1 MRFVEDYNLLNE
13 KLEVFKKESIKQ
25 LDAIDF
31 DTKEFHKTL
40 INLLSKYPEH
50 KDLLEFTVY
59 INDRIEMNQVQF
71 KEILKDII
79 EDTISLKQEHIL
91 KDVQYRKAY
100 LDKVNVV
107 EPAKTPE
114 PLVLNEPSK
123 NNLGVFDFMNLLPE
137 LKIILLIIFGIVA
150 TIGFVVAP
158 DTTKEVFSWLLTIIT
173 PL

>member
-91 KDVQYRKAY
+91 KDVHYRKQW
-100 LDKVNVV
+100 LDKTNNIVENNPIQVV
-107 EPAKTPE
+107 EE
-114 PLVLNEPSK
+114 PKQKSNVLDV
-123 NNLGVFDFMNLLPE
+123 LDLLPE

-158 DTTKEVFSWLLTIIT
+158 DTTKQVFSWLMTIIL
-173 PL
+173 PV